1 MPRRTA
7 CLVGTSFIG
16 APYRAYAAA
25 PAETQPHALD
35 FVGTGSRVFAGIR
48 IADGRFTGTR
58 FHAPEPMRPVSAF
71 DAFVVY
77 ADLPSPYGIVRT
89 RKDCAEGRVSSQVAA
104 AALADS
110 VGGSGA
116 MQLVRTLKA
125 ATAAPVFVVSSN
137 IRRVPGVEM
146 NEAVYLKNER
156 ILEQLVAPAARYI
169 PFPAELFDARRCPRA
184 EYYKDSLKLRGEPAG
199 DADHDCFHM
208 NAQGGALVLAAIFRA
223 LDRL

>member
-16 APYRAYAAA
+16 AVYRAYAAE
-25 PAETQPHALD
+25 PPESHPHALD
-35 FVGTGSRVFAGIR
+35 FVGTGTRVFADIR
-48 IADGRFTGTR
+48 IVDGRFTATR

-71 DAFVVY
+71 DAFIVY

-169 PFPAELFDARRCPRA
+169 PFPAALFDARRRPREA
-184 EYYKDSLKLRGEPAG
+184 CYRDSVKLRGEPAG
-199 DADHDCFHM
+199 AADHDCFHM
-208 NAQGGALVLAAIFRA
+208 NAAGGALILAALFDA
-223 LDRL
+223 LGRL